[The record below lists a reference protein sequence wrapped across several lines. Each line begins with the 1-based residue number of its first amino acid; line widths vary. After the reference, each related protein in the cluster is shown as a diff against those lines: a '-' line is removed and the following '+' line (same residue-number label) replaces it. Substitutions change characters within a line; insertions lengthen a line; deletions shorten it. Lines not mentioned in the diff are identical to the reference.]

1 MKSRLS
7 YWLIGALVTV
17 VIAMGSGFWYS
28 CRLDSKVTEA
38 WKQTLWEDYAFRM
51 REINVKKKQGVFS
64 EASSDIIIETEDQTL
79 CLKKD
84 SIASFT
90 VEEGD
95 FLADQFYLSLK
106 NPIKIK
112 RLDSLFQLKLKEK
125 GLDYQTAVSLCNKDT
140 KEKSIYGQEDIQT
153 LYDYL
158 KLTYKVDIKDVILV
172 EGYVKGGWLT
182 NLVWSNTYYIILSL
196 LIIVLGGKLVM
207 IKRKLR
213 KSSTLQDELNHS
225 TTETDQSVEAFEP
238 LPSESLPPEPTPA
251 ESLPSESLS
260 PESTPAESLPSES
273 LSPEPT
279 PAEPLPSES
288 LPSEPTPPVS
298 VPQIDEEVKD
308 PVESIEE
315 NADTIYLD
323 VEKHTVT
330 YAEKT
335 ILLAPKLFSLFYY
348 LSQGKD
354 HFQSYEFLFNTLGQ
368 PDRNADKKQV
378 EQIKIRLQNLLENI
392 SDWEIITVRGS
403 GYQLNLKKDLTVKM
417 EGKDDL

>member
-251 ESLPSESLS
+251 EPLLSES
-260 PESTPAESLPSES
+260 
-273 LSPEPT
+273 
-279 PAEPLPSES
+279 
-288 LPSEPTPPVS
+288 TPPVS
-298 VPQIDEEVKD
+298 VPQVDEEAKE
-308 PVESIEE
+308 PVEENIEVSSIPIPLV
-315 NADTIYLD
+315 DIIYLD

-403 GYQLNLKKDLTVKM
+403 GYQLNLKRDLIVKV
-417 EGKDDL
+417 EGKDIL